1 LPWGGD
7 ECGEI
12 LEAWHEYLTFVV
24 SLQAIFAG
32 LATLVWLL
40 VVTVPDEEDTK
51 AQS

>member
-1 LPWGGD
+1 M
-7 ECGEI
+7 CGEI

-24 SLQAIFAG
+24 PLQAIFTG

-51 AQS
+51 TES